1 MAPEWRELQYKTTR
15 GSSINPERRPAGA
28 VVEMRFAQVS
38 YGSVDS
44 CLPRH
49 SACGLWLYTTEPY
62 SFRNLPDCSSGCS
75 DLLGLIRFWEQCHH
89 DQVVVV
95 SIELARSA

>member
-1 MAPEWRELQYKTTR
+1 M
-15 GSSINPERRPAGA
+15 NPVRRPAGA

-62 SFRNLPDCSSGCS
+62 EFPLLLTVSHDFDC
-75 DLLGLIRFWEQCHH
+75 RFATCKPFAISQIA
-89 DQVVVV
+89 QVAAA
-95 SIELARSA
+95 IC